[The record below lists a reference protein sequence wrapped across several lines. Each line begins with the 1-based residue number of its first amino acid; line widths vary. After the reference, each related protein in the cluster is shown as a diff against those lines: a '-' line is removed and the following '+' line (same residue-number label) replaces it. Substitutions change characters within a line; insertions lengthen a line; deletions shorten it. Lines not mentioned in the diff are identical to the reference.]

1 MLNRKQERI
10 IRYYF
15 RKWVKHLTLLL
26 SSLICLILESFLFQ
40 LCHVRQLSI
49 RYFKQRSQCEHCRQP
64 IQWYD
69 LIPVASFLLLRGRCR
84 YCHAQLSILYLAGE
98 ILACIPVLLLSYHVV
113 LLPQDLFTALYLLLL
128 AAALYD
134 IQTQTIPLHY
144 LLITFITALTLAPQI
159 YVFNFFI
166 VGLLHL
172 LFFVSRYAIGYGDI
186 FLFSVISLT
195 VPYLFFLFLFCITF
209 IIGGCII
216 LICLLCKKRI
226 LHIPLIPFIFLS
238 FVSTSVFYADLLYF
252 FNFN

>member
-1 MLNRKQERI
+1 M
-10 IRYYF
+10 
-15 RKWVKHLTLLL
+15 KHLTLLL
-26 SSLICLILESFLFQ
+26 SSLVCLILESFLFQ
-40 LCHVRQLSI
+40 LCHVRQLRFS
-49 RYFKQRSQCEHCRQP
+49 YFKQRSQCEYCRQL
-64 IQWYD
+64 IRWYD
-69 LIPVASFLLLRGRCR
+69 LIPVASFLLLKGKCR

-98 ILACIPVLLLSYHVV
+98 VLACIPVVLLCNHVV
-113 LLPQDLFTALYLLLL
+113 LLPQSLFTALYLLLL

-144 LLITFITALTLAPQI
+144 LLITFITALTLAPHI
-159 YVFNFFI
+159 YVFNLFI

-186 FLFSVISLT
+186 FLFSIISLT
-195 VPYLFFLFLFCITF
+195 IPYLFFLFLFCITF
-209 IIGGCII
+209 IIGGCFI
-216 LICLLCKKRI
+216 LICLWCKKRI